1 MLCVISGGNWN
12 NGLNDGVWNT
22 NLNNNRTNSNNN
34 VGFRSDCMPRMPQG
48 KGGVE
53 GDAFR
58 PSAKS
63 WCSASSGKPV
73 ISRAERRRQVL
84 P

>member
-12 NGLNDGVWNT
+12 NGSNAGVWYA

-48 KGGVE
+48 NGGVE
-53 GDAFR
+53 GDVFR
-58 PSAKS
+58 PWAKS
-63 WCSASSGKPV
+63 WCSASSSKLV
-73 ISRAERRRQVL
+73 ISWAERRRQVL